1 MNAEESADRRQG
13 AGDGR
18 GATFGELLRRYR
30 QAANL
35 TQQDL
40 ADRSRLSMQAIG
52 ALERGERQRPYR
64 ATVDLLARALS
75 LSAAQLEL
83 FAAASRGPRAPRRSG
98 GAGDATTAT
107 RLPTP
112 PTPLIGRGD
121 DVLRVC
127 ALFTGS
133 DARLVTLTGPAGVG
147 KSRIGLAVASRLAA
161 HCDADVVPVSLGTI
175 GDPELVGGAIRAAL
189 EIPDSSRQPLI
200 DTLAGALC
208 TRRMLLLLDDFEH
221 VLPAAALVAEL
232 LVRCRDLR
240 VLVTSRATLRLRGEH
255 VVRVS
260 PLPVP
265 ARTDS
270 GAEIFASA
278 SVALFVQCAHAI
290 DSECTLTQE
299 NATLVAEIC
308 QRLDGLPL
316 ALELAAAQTRVLP
329 LPLLLERLEDRL
341 GALVGG
347 PLDQPAH
354 QRTMRATLQWSYAM
368 LTEGEQALFR
378 RLAVFAGAAD
388 VDAIAAVCEAAGPLD
403 GDVVVMI
410 AGIIDMSLV
419 QRESSDRELQ
429 LTMLDTVRE
438 VAAEM
443 LRRAGEHDATAAAY
457 AGYYRDLVATAES
470 ALSGGEQASWLRR
483 LEREYGNIHAVIA
496 TARYNDVDLALQV
509 AARAWRFWLMSG
521 RWREGARW
529 IDQLLALDAEVTPAT
544 RARALMAAGNL
555 AWRNDW
561 RMVRPLYEESL
572 ALYRELGDQAWVG
585 RALNGL
591 GLVAQ
596 KDGDHEAAVQLF
608 EDALAQVDGIE
619 DPQAVANCMDN
630 LSVSLGVL
638 GDMDRALA
646 MVERAR
652 AIRASMSDQLAA
664 GRSHVTIGML
674 RLLAGDAAAAK
685 ASLEEAV
692 RMARDQKDNMTLALG
707 LARLGGAL
715 HLLGEDGAAEAA
727 YQEAMAIAGRVGAAR
742 AMALTIDG
750 LATMAADRHDLERA
764 AQLFAAAS
772 TVWEGMGARAE
783 LGAEQLRSE
792 VRRTLGEE
800 RFQAAVGRARQLPLT
815 ELVRDAAQ
823 PDVGPRAPMAL

>member
-1 MNAEESADRRQG
+1 MNAEESAERRQG
-13 AGDGR
+13 AGEGR

-75 LSAAQLEL
+75 LSAAQVEL
-83 FAAASRGPRAPRRSG
+83 FAAASRGPRAPRRST

-161 HCDADVVPVSLGTI
+161 HCDADVVLVSLGTI

-270 GAEIFASA
+270 DTEIFASA

-290 DSECTLTQE
+290 DSEFTLTQE
-299 NATLVAEIC
+299 NASLVAEIC

-354 QRTMRATLQWSYAM
+354 QRTMRAALQWSYAM

-388 VDAIAAVCEAAGPLD
+388 VDAIATVCAAAGPLA
-403 GDVVVMI
+403 GDIVVMI

-438 VAAEM
+438 FAAEM
-443 LRRAGEHDATAAAY
+443 LRRAGEHDVTAAAY

-496 TARYNDVDLALQV
+496 TARYNNVDLALQV
-509 AARAWRFWLMSG
+509 AARAWRFWLLSG

-585 RALNGL
+585 RGLNGL

-652 AIRASMSDQLAA
+652 AIRASMSDQLAVA
-664 GRSHVTIGML
+664 RSHVTIGML

-685 ASLEEAV
+685 GSLEEAV

-707 LARLGGAL
+707 LARLGGAM
-715 HLLGEDGAAEAA
+715 HLLGDDAAAEAA

-750 LATMAADRHDLERA
+750 LATMAADRLDLERA

-800 RFQAAVGRARQLPLT
+800 RFQAAVARARQLPLA
-815 ELVRDAAQ
+815 ELVRGPGQ
-823 PDVGPRAPMAL
+823 PDVGPRSPMAL